1 MIRNRITNGQND
13 RIYVDVVQDEGSTDF
28 VKNGRIYK
36 DYPAKSVMVASESDL
51 SYLANYTPGTIAYT
65 AGYEHI
71 WQKSVT
77 DEWVSIV

>member
-51 SYLANYTPGTIAYT
+51 DLLASYAPGTVAYT
-65 AGYEHI
+65 AGYENM
-71 WQKSVT
+71 WQKSIA
-77 DEWVSIV
+77 DEWVQIV

>member
-1 MIRNRITNGQND
+1 MIRSRVTNGQND
-13 RIYVDVVQDEGSTDF
+13 RIYVDVVQDEGSIDF

-36 DYPAKSVMVASESDL
+36 DYPAKNVMVGSESDL
-51 SYLANYTPGTIAYT
+51 SNLTNYTPGTIAYT